1 MTGVFSAKVQTALVQ
16 LGTGVTAGPAT
27 ENNVGNNAAGAAGPD
42 AGAFTIPY
50 TLQTGLTRYA
60 PMQPV
65 PPTKITAKTPTPLYP
80 TSAYVIAT
88 TWLPIPTILKTV
100 TASQTF
106 SVKSMENTAAPAAM
120 PSNDM
125 AKFLARWKD

>member
-16 LGTGVTAGPAT
+16 LGTGVTAGPPT
-27 ENNVGNNAAGAAGPD
+27 ENNVGNNA
-42 AGAFTIPY
+42 
-50 TLQTGLTRYA
+50 GLTRYA

-65 PPTKITAKTPTPLYP
+65 PPTKITAKSPTPLYP

-88 TWLPIPTILKTV
+88 TWLPIPTIVKTV

-106 SVKSMENTAAPAAM
+106 NVKSMENTAAPAAM